1 MKHLKS
7 EAHHE
12 FRRRGA
18 VAVLVAV
25 MMVVFM
31 GFGMLVID
39 VGVIYSAKGDLQRAA
54 DAAALA
60 AASSY
65 LGETGMRQDENEID
79 ALSRDRAQTW
89 SAKNTALTSA
99 VQLEDADIAIGR
111 HDFSNVSSS
120 MTNDTPYNAVEV
132 VVRREAGHA
141 NGAVPLFF
149 AKVFGK
155 NWASVNATARAAVDD
170 RFAGYR
176 YPQNGNLMPFTIH
189 VDRYNDQVANGPD
202 SLTFDDGVI
211 YGSDGVNEVTLFP
224 WKESGGGSGKKK
236 KSSDDDDNSGAGNFG
251 TLNVGI
257 NNQGTSA
264 LEEQIENG
272 ITAEQFE
279 DEFGASELIFFDG
292 NGQNAYMST
301 GNPGMSVGME
311 DTLTAKIGDL
321 IGFFIHD
328 NVSETGSNAE
338 FNIVG
343 IRFGRIVEVNL
354 TGNPDNRS
362 LTIQPVAYADEN
374 VITNNNAPSSNGQV
388 QRLQLVK

>member
-1 MKHLKS
+1 MKHS
-7 EAHHE
+7 NAIAQQG

-39 VGVIYSAKGDLQRAA
+39 VGVIYGAKAELQRTA
-54 DAAALA
+54 DASALA

-79 ALSRDRAQTW
+79 SMSRDRAKTW
-89 SAKNTALTSA
+89 SAKNTALTSS
-99 VQLEDADIAIGR
+99 VQLDDSDIAIGR
-111 HDFSNVSSS
+111 HDFANPTFN
-120 MTNDTPYNAVEV
+120 MTNASPYNAVEV
-132 VVRREAGHA
+132 VVRRETGHA

-149 AKVFGK
+149 AKVFGH
-155 NWASVNATARAAVDD
+155 NWANVTATARAAVDD

-176 YPQNGNLMPFTIH
+176 YPQGGNLIPFTIH
-189 VDRYNDQVANGPD
+189 VDLYNDQVANGSD
-202 SLTFDDGVI
+202 GFTYDDGVI
-211 YGSDGVNEVTLFP
+211 YGSDGINEVTLFP
-224 WKESGGGSGKKK
+224 WKLSGNGNGNGKK
-236 KSSDDDDNSGAGNFG
+236 SGDDDDNAGSGNFG

-264 LEEQIENG
+264 LEDQIENG

-279 DEFGASELIFFDG
+279 DEFGASELIFHDG
-292 NGQNAYMST
+292 NGQNTYTST
-301 GNPGMSVGME
+301 GNPGMSVGIE
-311 DTLTAKIGDL
+311 NTLIAKIGDL
-321 IGFFIHD
+321 VGFFVH
-328 NVSETGSNAE
+328 NGVSETGSNTE
-338 FNIVG
+338 YTIVG
-343 IRFGRIVEVNL
+343 MRFGRIVDVNL
-354 TGNPDNRS
+354 TGNPDNRT
-362 LTIQPVAYADEN
+362 LTIQPVAYSDEN